1 MLIVLIAALA
11 LIISHCQIIYEVT
24 RYMWYDI
31 IMFIYKSFEVDMS
44 DINVNLSDLCVDSQE
59 LFMNFL
65 DHSYTILTV

>member
-44 DINVNLSDLCVDSQE
+44 DINVNLSDLYIDLSE
-59 LFMNFL
+59 NNHI
-65 DHSYTILTV
+65 D